1 MRKELTKLL
10 KTKLKELR
18 AAHGITQPM
27 LAHVL
32 DVSIGAVGNW
42 ETGNRT
48 PDTEMLDRIARYF
61 NVSVDYL
68 LGRTGETF
76 PVGTNILPLPE
87 TREIPLLGEIAC
99 GAPILAAENAE
110 ETVPLPAHVTADFCL
125 RCKGDSMIGARIYD
139 GDLVYIRRQNDVDDG
154 QIAAV
159 LIDDEATLKR
169 VYKGNGSVILQAENA
184 AANPMIYTGADAES
198 VRILGLAVARK
209 T

>member
-1 MRKELTKLL
+1 MF

-27 LAHVL
+27 LARVL

-42 ETGNRT
+42 ETGNRK
-48 PDTEMLDRIARYF
+48 PDTEMLDKIARYF

-68 LGRTGETF
+68 LGRTGDTL

-87 TREIPLLGEIAC
+87 TREIPLLGNIAC
-99 GAPILAAENAE
+99 GSPILAEEAAE
-110 ETVPLPAHVTADFCL
+110 ETVPLPAHITADFCL

-139 GDLVYIRRQNDVDDG
+139 GDIVYIRSQSDVDDG

-169 VYKGNGSVILQAENA
+169 VYKGNGSMILQAENPA
-184 AANPMIYTGADAES
+184 VKPMIYTARDAHN
-198 VRILGLAVARK
+198 VRILGLAVAFTSRIK
-209 T
+209 